1 MILKKEAKEEKVNK
15 KGKKKK
21 HIALRVFL
29 VIFLVL
35 IILAVVFAI
44 RVHQNGGGLQGIL
57 KTSLG
62 HDENTLQRLDK
73 IYCLILGQSE
83 NLTDTIMLASYDPK
97 TQEAALLSIPRD
109 TFIGDNINY
118 ASEWDKINATYQ
130 TGVENTLEAVRKIT
144 GINVQYY
151 LKVDT
156 EAL

>member
-1 MILKKEAKEEKVNK
+1 MKKEAKEEKVNK
-15 KGKKKK
+15 KGKEKR

-73 IYCLILGQSE
+73 IYCSILGQSE

-118 ASEWDKINATYQ
+118 ASEWDKINATH
-130 TGVENTLEAVRKIT
+130 
-144 GINVQYY
+144 
-151 LKVDT
+151 
-156 EAL
+156 